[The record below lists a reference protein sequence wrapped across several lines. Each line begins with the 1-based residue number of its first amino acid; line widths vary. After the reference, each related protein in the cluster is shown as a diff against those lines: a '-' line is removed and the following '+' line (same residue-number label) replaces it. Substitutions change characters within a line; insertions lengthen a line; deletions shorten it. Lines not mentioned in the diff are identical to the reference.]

1 MASHMNNEEGFLKRR
16 NLVETK
22 YIHVPRFLLLAQ
34 GAVVLDCQIW
44 VQLVDVVALLLDS
57 WSFNECKSS

>member
-1 MASHMNNEEGFLKRR
+1 MASHMNNEQGFLNRR

-34 GAVVLDCQIW
+34 GVVVLDCQIW
-44 VQLVDVVALLLDS
+44 VQLVDVVALVLDF